1 MIDEFQ
7 KLPPQAI
14 PVIRFLAGREDA
26 AAGEI
31 AQETGLSERAFGKA
45 IRALITRRFA
55 EMPSPGVYRLSS
67 RGREALAA
75 LVEPVAQPAPAEA
88 PVPTPEPSPIASPG
102 PDPRAEAAPAS
113 PERRVSVLVAQEWVR
128 HLPAKLM
135 VGFDA
140 ASDQTPPAP
149 LHLTL
154 RVKAQGCEIQP
165 REHTLDLPPH
175 RAAGPVQFRVTPF
188 DGRSVRVRIEVLHG
202 DTLLGG
208 VFFEVPVAELP
219 TPRSAQFHAL
229 GALVPLAAKS

>member
-14 PVIRFLAGREDA
+14 PVIRFLSERENA

-31 AQETGLSERAFGKA
+31 AQETGLSARAFGKA
-45 IRALITRRFA
+45 IRALVTRRFA
-55 EMPSPGVYRLSS
+55 EMASPGVYRLSA

-75 LVEPVAQPAPAEA
+75 LEPVAQSAPAEA
-88 PVPTPEPSPIASPG
+88 PVPTPESAPAPEPV
-102 PDPRAEAAPAS
+102 PQVDAAPAR
-113 PERRVSVLVAQEWVR
+113 PERRLSALVAQEWVR

-140 ASDQTPPAP
+140 APDHTPPAP

-154 RVKAQGCEIQP
+154 RVKARGCEVEP

-188 DGRSVRVRIEVLHG
+188 DGQSVRVRIEVLHG

-208 VFFEVPVAELP
+208 VFFEVPVAGLP

-229 GALVPLAAKS
+229 GGPVPLAVRS